1 MRHFILTL
9 ALCALAALPVAA
21 QEPGAASDAA
31 GVEAASAQTTD
42 VAAEGATIDAP
53 TQPTSS
59 GLPPF
64 APPPRT
70 LRAYWHVF
78 AAFAVAWGLL
88 FGYAILLARRS
99 GALEEQ
105 LKRLEGSGA

>member
-1 MRHFILTL
+1 MHRFVLTL
-9 ALCALAALPVAA
+9 SLLALTGAAPVAA
-21 QEPGAASDAA
+21 QESAPSTTEATLVQVDPAAEAAQAA
-31 GVEAASAQTTD
+31 GPA
-42 VAAEGATIDAP
+42 
-53 TQPTSS
+53 SS
-59 GLPPF
+59 GLPQV

-88 FGYAILLARRS
+88 FGYAIFLARRS

-105 LKRLEGSGA
+105 VKRLEGSGA